1 MSLHHHLR
9 TVLACLLVTS
19 CASPPPTAPVSAT
32 LDQTPSAQTNPPPAP
47 WTGPVPARLLGDG
60 VRDYTYER
68 FGGGHLTQVREAAHV
83 DEATGARKVQAIG
96 GADAFWPAG
105 GVALSTIDPA
115 LVGHHAINGP
125 AWAYRSPVPKLAG
138 RIWFLT
144 TNGTTSYLV
153 GVKKDQK
160 PNPTA
165 AEKAALPADQHPLVY
180 PVGGKVTR
188 GYVVLSDDG
197 LRAYVVTDNGLF
209 VMMNLATGATQTA
222 NMGATAEGVSPFI
235 DPLLTDS
242 QRPGG
247 FDVIFAA
254 SADGRIHRFTWN
266 GTALVP
272 DGAKPGTP
280 GLTTALDGTTR
291 LLSAP
296 PVAIGGQVYYGD
308 RGGYY
313 RRMNYAS
320 GAVTTVDLSI
330 GAPIELA
337 VALDLDAALVPA
349 HAFLAAGNQV
359 AWVNVGSNAVSLSR
373 PLLLDRSSGTG
384 FGAGPTATTNAT
396 PEGQLS
402 TYTYQGTAI
411 AANKYPTD
419 SGTAFVANNPPD
431 AALLLPD
438 SPTDLRFIESKISG
452 ANIINRLVANCT
464 PTYFRGSAGW
474 DNNGTAVAPP
484 GTGAGRIDTSLGMT
498 IGPQGEVILCGN
510 DLRVVP
516 AVTMTAYG
524 RANMQPGR
532 MYTLL
537 EGKTNGGTNADA
549 RSVAY
554 DDNRT
559 PGNLNDD
566 YLVYTRLD
574 NGTVQRM
581 RRDNGVI
588 ENIMVDSNNNTGN
601 SAVPPNTLLT
611 GATVAINTGNDRL
624 AGICITT
631 DGHIYVG
638 ARDMGGNSG
647 TVENDF
653 IIRLRRVGANWE
665 YKRMYGAVGDN
676 LYVDDLCYD
685 SFSNRVYTADV
696 FAHTIQAFTPAPESN
711 AGIVNPMSI
720 FCGVRGSN
728 TPIPPDGTLRNAA
741 AARLA
746 QPSSITAD
754 PTTGDLYIGEYGG
767 SRLKVINGPNH
778 PTNPNEIFTIAGSG
792 NSPGSI
798 NSCNGPID
806 NTRTLGSIGGLRIGP
821 VTLAD
826 PGTDPYGILHFISRG
841 AYYQG
846 RIRYGFTPMAG
857 TAKGL
862 MKFTGL
868 PTAGTPINWQLN
880 VTTNADYD
888 AVPRPDVVTA
898 GNTYAGTLTAW
909 TDGGLLNA
917 NNRPPN
923 HDAAKSAYCVQGG
936 PTQALNWT
944 ANQTLNYKLASS
956 ILDLPGN
963 NGTLSLAV
971 VPPTNS
977 GFDYYFNG
985 GLTPPSTATARAT
998 VDFYSHTATAARRP
1012 VLTGFTS
1019 KMGNPYP
1026 IAAPPVVWGAPGQN
1040 FVLVGNCNAMFRLN
1054 YTSAATFGGASDA
1067 TVYATTYQG
1076 RNSVNGPVNTLLT
1089 PNAFLTNRTVP
1100 LMLYGGTML
1109 MLDFKPTGAVT
1120 NISLN
1125 RFAALNPVNSMFQE
1139 RADVNVAGLITPLL
1153 VNLETPNYIT
1163 TDSWGNPSGNAYF
1176 GLCNGRIYRLKF

>member
-19 CASPPPTAPVSAT
+19 CASPPPTTPVSAT
-32 LDQTPSAQTNPPPAP
+32 LDQAPTAQGNPPPAP

-83 DEATGARKVQAIG
+83 DEAAGTRKVQAIG

-105 GVALSTIDPA
+105 GVALSTIDSV

-125 AWAYRSPVPKLAG
+125 AWAYRSPVARLAG

-160 PNPTA
+160 PNPTT

-180 PVGGKVTR
+180 PVGGRVTR

-266 GTALVP
+266 GTALVA

-313 RRMNYAS
+313 RRMNYAT

-337 VALDLDAALVPA
+337 VALDLDAALTPA

-384 FGAGPTATTNAT
+384 FGAGPTAATTAT
-396 PEGQLS
+396 PEGQLG
-402 TYTYQGTAI
+402 TYTYQGAAI
-411 AANKYPTD
+411 AANKYPVE
-419 SGTAFVANNPPD
+419 SGTTFEANTPP
-431 AALLLPD
+431 AATLLLPD
-438 SPTDLRFIESKISG
+438 SPTDLRSVDYKIGG

-474 DNNGTAVAPP
+474 SNNNTVVVPP
-484 GTGAGRIDTSLGMT
+484 GGGTVGQIDTSLGMT
-498 IGPQGEVILCGN
+498 IGPEGEVILCGN
-510 DLRVVP
+510 DLRIVP
-516 AVTMTAYG
+516 AVAMADAYG
-524 RANMQPGR
+524 RTNMQPGR

-537 EGKTNGGTNADA
+537 ETKTNGGTNADA

-559 PGNLNDD
+559 PGNLDDD

-581 RRDNGVI
+581 SRRTGVI
-588 ENIMVDSNNNTGN
+588 ENILVDSNNNAGN
-601 SAVPPNTLLT
+601 NGVPPASV
-611 GATVAINTGNDRL
+611 GPAATVAINTGNDRL
-624 AGICITT
+624 AGICITQ

-638 ARDMGGNSG
+638 ARNMGGN
-647 TVENDF
+647 NDY
-653 IIRLRRVGANWE
+653 ILRLRRVGANWE
-665 YKRMYGAVGDN
+665 MKTMYSMGNED

-685 SFSNRVYTADV
+685 PFSNRVYTADV
-696 FAHTIQAFTPAPESN
+696 FAHTIQYFTPAPESN
-711 AGIVNPMSI
+711 PGIVNPMAI
-720 FCGVRGSN
+720 FCGVRNSN
-728 TPIPPDGTLRNAA
+728 TPLPPDGTLRNAA
-741 AARLA
+741 TARLS

-754 PTTGDLYIGEYGG
+754 PTTGDLYVGEYGG
-767 SRLKVINGPNH
+767 ARLKVIYGPNH

-792 NSPGSI
+792 GTGTI
-798 NSCNGPID
+798 TSCNGPID
-806 NTRTLGSIGGLRIGP
+806 NTRTLGAIGGLRIGP

-826 PGTDPYGILHFISRG
+826 PTTNPYGILHFISRG

-846 RIRYGFTPMAG
+846 RIQYGFTPMAG

-862 MKFTGL
+862 MRFTGL

-880 VTTNADYD
+880 VTTNAAYD
-888 AVPRPDVVTA
+888 AVPRPDIVTA
-898 GNTYAGTLTAW
+898 GNTYRNNGTAW
-909 TDGGLLNA
+909 TIAGLRTTTNY
-917 NNRPPN
+917 PPA
-923 HDAAKSAYCVQGG
+923 HDPAKSAYCVQGG
-936 PTQALNWT
+936 PTQALNWS

-956 ILDLPGN
+956 ILNLPAN
-963 NGTLSLAV
+963 AGTLSLAV

-998 VDFYSHTATAARRP
+998 VDFYSHTNATTTRRP
-1012 VLTGFTS
+1012 LLTGFTS
-1019 KMGNPYP
+1019 KMDNPYP
-1026 IAAPPVVWGAPGQN
+1026 IAAPPVVWGQPGQN

-1076 RNSVNGPVNTLLT
+1076 RNSANGPVNTLLT

-1153 VNLETPNYIT
+1153 VNLETPNYMT

-1176 GLCNGRIYRLKF
+1176 GLCNGRIYRLRF